1 MATFWAAKLGLFGL
15 IIGALAK
22 LVMPGKDPGGIW
34 ITMLLGIAGLLL
46 ATWFLQSVGSLRGR
60 ADRRLDRL
68 IRRCHRVAGNL
79 QLLQAENSIE
89 SSSGCSGSC
98 PRGSLLGYQS
108 ATPFTESDNTPGR
121 TLSTHPS
128 EERLVRLTWHMVDTA
143 RPEAEQGAP
152 WHTTNWSLSAL
163 QIRGQFR

>member
-68 IRRCHRVAGNL
+68 IRRCHHAAGNL
-79 QLLQAENSIE
+79 PILQAKNRIE
-89 SSSGCSGSC
+89 RSSEWSGSR
-98 PRGSLLGYQS
+98 PGGSLPDYRS
-108 ATPFTESDNTPGR
+108 AMPLSESDNTPER
-121 TLSTHPS
+121 TLGTHPS
-128 EERLVRLTWHMVDTA
+128 EECLVRLTWHVVDAA
-143 RPEAEQGAP
+143 RPEAEQGEP
-152 WHTTNWSLSAL
+152 RHTTNWSLSAL
-163 QIRGQFR
+163 QIRGQF